1 MIAMHAVLQAIHLV
15 ADVVADLDRLVL
27 VLELATAAELED
39 LLALSI
45 RALVLFTPLF
55 MLRDLGKE
63 D

>member
-1 MIAMHAVLQAIHLV
+1 MIATHAVLQAIHLV